1 MLKYIIQVLIAAG
14 VICIGIS
21 IATGLLLLIIS
32 SFEDFF
38 NMKNSEQK

>member
-1 MLKYIIQVLIAAG
+1 MKTIIEILIGCG

-21 IATGLLLLIIS
+21 IATGLLLLIVS